1 MKVIVSFIC
10 MIITSVTALSQTTP
24 AISNTLLWR
33 ITGKHLTAPSYL
45 FGTMHITNKKVFQLG
60 DSLWNALEKTQGFAA
75 ELDLYAL
82 GTKML
87 DYYMEK
93 DEQKNAK
100 EPVKVREKV
109 STEIWNQYKD
119 ILAER
124 FDKPSGEITLT
135 DLEHAAAMLNLEV
148 KAKGEMPVFL
158 DAYLFATASKMGKWV
173 GGLENYEDQLE
184 HNLFINV
191 ESLIQSAIYDEDYY
205 RKSFERLL
213 NIYVDQRLDSINAM
227 YRLNDGEK
235 DLIMIK
241 RNRKMAAMID
251 SLATVRTTFFAVGA
265 AHLPGELGVIQLL
278 REKGFTV
285 EPVFSSKKIS
295 AEKYK
300 YNPIQLTWTTTTSEN
315 NIYTIDMPAEAGL
328 ADKYKADMGLSL
340 KSYYDLINQRFY
352 ATTYVPLTEAR
363 KQQNETE
370 LYDEIKTNYA
380 EDYHKLTEKNIK
392 VNGIAGKEFSGNNFI
407 HSVKVQVFMPEKKY
421 IIINTIVSPP
431 DKKNNDADISRF
443 FQSFQYN
450 PVHTVPETPVTVWNK
465 NIFAA
470 DGYEVELPFK
480 PREVTDAASDPSVKQ
495 KHYKYADLK
504 NNIIYYVALNSM
516 KEGYYTASS
525 DSVLYEN
532 YIDNIKETYG
542 DSLMITDSTVTNRQG
557 YKTLELKILI
567 KEKNTPLILESIY
580 TMRGNR
586 LYNAF
591 YVTDTTATGMQLG
604 ERFIKSFKFLPLQ
617 HRPLDIYMA
626 PDSTFTIA
634 ATQKLTEII
643 PDDDD
648 IVTDSTIKNFKFYDT
663 VAATTF
669 YVYRKNIPHWFWVTS
684 DSAFLHD
691 YALQLRPYTD
701 SLTDF
706 KFQKI
711 DSEVIATYNYITPGN
726 NVINRE
732 KLVIAGNS
740 LFAVNTYADST
751 ELQKTF
757 YKVFDSFRPLKMN
770 HYVNRQQ
777 VQWQALQAAFPS
789 KNTDTAADISYW
801 LRYLP
806 ITAAHLPQLMNLT
819 LLLAGDFDGNYY
831 NGNNEYVF
839 NLIKTFDSTHHFI
852 NFTDNNYSKILPAD
866 EKVKPF
872 FVQYLSAITTEA
884 AYNVL
889 KKILKHP
896 IPINEEHSIITYF
909 FDSLQLTATL
919 FPEALNLIGH
929 KVLGNN
935 IIGVLPVLIDSQ
947 LITIQ
952 QVLPYADVLAK
963 ELNMQIDSASDGYLY
978 MYEPWIRLMGQLKT
992 VQGVTTLKRL
1002 AKFPNLNIRLKA
1014 VQELIALGQ
1023 TPSAPTIYTL
1033 ANSYECCYPLYT
1045 TLKQHRQLRLFPK
1058 EYLTP
1063 MHLSQSRLYA
1073 EAGDPEENELK
1084 DISFIEERIVTYKEA
1099 RKKFFLFK
1107 IIYDGYDDKDNE
1119 FLGIAGPFDP
1129 TQNTIESSFEAT
1141 GIYWDETLDKKNLNR
1156 LLKELLKQVEDAEL
1170 NE

>member
-10 MIITSVTALSQTTP
+10 IIITSVTALSQTTP

-33 ITGKHLTAPSYL
+33 ITGKNLTAPSYL

-75 ELDLYAL
+75 ELDMYAL

-87 DYYMEK
+87 NYYMEEG
-93 DEQKNAK
+93 EQKNAR

-109 STEIWNQYKD
+109 SPEIWNQYKD
-119 ILAER
+119 ILVER
-124 FDKPSGEITLT
+124 FDKPAGEITLT

-158 DAYLFATASKMGKWV
+158 DAYLFATAAKMGKWV
-173 GGLENYEDQLE
+173 GGLENYEDQQE
-184 HNLFINV
+184 HVLFTDA
-191 ESLIQSAIYDEDYY
+191 ESLIQSAIYDEEYY

-213 NIYVDQRLDSINAM
+213 NIYADQRLDSIDAM

-251 SLATVRTTFFAVGA
+251 SLTTVRTTFFAVGA

-300 YNPIQLTWTTTTSEN
+300 YNPIQLSWTTSINEN

-328 ADKYKADMGLSL
+328 ASNIKADMGMSL
-340 KSYYDLINQRFY
+340 KSYYDMINERFY

-363 KQQNETE
+363 KQQTETE
-370 LYDEIKTNYA
+370 LFDEIKTSYA
-380 EDYHKLTEKNIK
+380 ENYQKITEKNIK
-392 VNGIAGKEFSGNNFI
+392 MNGIAGKEFSGTNFRY
-407 HSVKVQVFMPEKKY
+407 SVKVQVFIPEKKY
-421 IIINTIVSPP
+421 IIINLILSRPNI
-431 DKKNNDADISRF
+431 KNNDADISRF
-443 FQSFQYN
+443 FQSFKYN
-450 PVHTVPETPVTVWNK
+450 PIHTVPETPATVWKK
-465 NIFAA
+465 NTFAA
-470 DGYEVELPFK
+470 DGYEIELPFN
-480 PREVTDAASDPSVKQ
+480 PREVTDAASDPSIKQ
-495 KHYKYADLK
+495 KNYKFFDIK
-504 NNIIYYVALNSM
+504 NNIFYCVTLSSM

-525 DSVLYEN
+525 DSVLYETYTGN
-532 YIDNIKETYG
+532 LKEAYG
-542 DSLMITDSTVTNRQG
+542 DSLMITDSTVTHRQG
-557 YKTLELKILI
+557 YKTLELKLLI
-567 KEKNTPLILESIY
+567 KEKNTPLVFKSIY

-586 LYNAF
+586 LYNVF
-591 YVTDTTATGMQLG
+591 YITDTTAMGMQPG
-604 ERFIKSFKFLPLQ
+604 ERFINSFKFLPLQ
-617 HRPLDIYMA
+617 HRQFEIYVA

-634 ATQKLTEII
+634 ATQKLTELI

-648 IVTDSTIKNFKFYDT
+648 IETDSTIKNFKFYDT
-663 VAATTF
+663 LAATTF

-684 DSAFLHD
+684 DSAFLHN
-691 YALQLRPYTD
+691 YALKLRPHTD

-706 KFQKI
+706 KFQKN
-711 DSEVIATYNYITPGN
+711 DNDVTATYNYITPGN
-726 NVINRE
+726 NVIKRE

-740 LFAVNTYADST
+740 FFAINTYADSI

-757 YKVFDSFRPLKMN
+757 YKVFDSFRPLKM
-770 HYVNRQQ
+770 HTYINRQE

-789 KNTDTAADISYW
+789 KNTDTAAQISYW
-801 LRYLP
+801 LPHLP
-806 ITAAHLPQLMNLT
+806 ITAAHLPHLMSLT
-819 LLLAGDFDGNYY
+819 LQLAGDFDGNYY
-831 NGNNEYVF
+831 NGNNEYIF
-839 NLIKTFDSTHHFI
+839 NLVRIFDTTHHFI
-852 NFTDNNYSKILPAD
+852 NFTDTHYSKILPAN

-884 AYNVL
+884 AYSVL
-889 KKILKHP
+889 KNILKQP

-909 FDSLQLTATL
+909 FDSLQLTAKL
-919 FPEALNLIGH
+919 FPEALHLIGH

-947 LITIQ
+947 LVTIQ
-952 QVLPYADVLAK
+952 KVLPYAEVLAK
-963 ELNMQIDSASDGYLY
+963 ELNMQIDSATDGYLY

-992 VQGVTTLKRL
+992 PQSITTLKRV
-1002 AKFPNLNIRLKA
+1002 AKFPDLNVRLKA
-1014 VQELIALGQ
+1014 VQELIAIGQ

-1084 DISFIEERIVTYKEA
+1084 DISFIEERIVTYKGA

-1107 IIYDGYDDKDNE
+1107 VIYDGYDAKDSE
-1119 FLGIAGPFDP
+1119 FLGIAGPFEP
-1129 TQNTIESSFEAT
+1129 AQNTVESSFEAT

-1156 LLKELLKQVEDAEL
+1156 LLKELLKQVEDAEMD
-1170 NE
+1170 E